1 MDVHPGEITL
11 TSNPETATFRGILKD
26 TKRVWLR
33 GYAVYG
39 APMGAGIPLFPQLVL
54 LFDGAKVRHINRQT
68 TNTQSRGHPLT
79 LTGANTYQEYQCPRY
94 IGHIQTGG
102 EELRTLEVQIQTPAG
117 ATTDGAG
124 NPLFAT
130 VVLDLLFDVEPYEPD
145 INRQLM
151 ERKGVVRDTLLR
163 Y

>member
-26 TKRVWLR
+26 TKCVWLR

-54 LFDGAKVRHINRQT
+54 LLDGAKVRHINRQT

-79 LTGANTYQEYQCPRY
+79 LTGANTYQEYQSPRY

-102 EELRTLEVQIQTPAG
+102 EELRTLEVQIQRTADGPIVTKTPR
-117 ATTDGAG
+117 ATLPSAAEIEARYDHTRHV
-124 NPLFAT
+124 NPL
-130 VVLDLLFDVEPYEPD
+130 LDKE
-145 INRQLM
+145 
-151 ERKGVVRDTLLR
+151 
-163 Y
+163 